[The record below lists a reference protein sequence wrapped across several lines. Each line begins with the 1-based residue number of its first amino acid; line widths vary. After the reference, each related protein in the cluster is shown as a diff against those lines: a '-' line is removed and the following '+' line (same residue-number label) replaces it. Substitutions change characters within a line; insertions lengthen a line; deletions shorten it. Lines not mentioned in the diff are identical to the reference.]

1 MSMSE
6 HRNGGYQ
13 LVYGSGRLLWVSHI
27 QGRIVENKHVRLGFI

>member
-6 HRNGGYQ
+6 QDIVGYHAIF
-13 LVYGSGRLLWVSHI
+13 GSGRLLWVSHV